1 MTSQL
6 IIEQLVLFVIIEILK
21 GEFFSLIENKFQY
34 NWCKQATILFQYR
47 KQCKFD
53 FKQVA
58 MLFLLKTGYSEILIE
73 NRLECNLY
81 WKQVTM

>member
-34 NWCKQATILFQYR
+34 ILEF
-47 KQCKFD
+47 
-53 FKQVA
+53 
-58 MLFLLKTGYSEILIE
+58 LFFHNFFEFSGSW
-73 NRLECNLY
+73 N
-81 WKQVTM
+81 